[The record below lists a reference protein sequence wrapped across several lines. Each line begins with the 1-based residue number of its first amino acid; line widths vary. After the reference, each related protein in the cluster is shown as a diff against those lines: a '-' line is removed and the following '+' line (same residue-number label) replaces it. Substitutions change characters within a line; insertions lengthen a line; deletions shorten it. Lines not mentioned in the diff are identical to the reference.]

1 LPKIGF
7 KSRKSL
13 TRAEVS
19 LGELAR
25 VDAPVIDLAALKAAN
40 IITKNVTQ
48 VKVFLSGAV
57 NKAVTVKGLAVTK
70 GARGAIES
78 AGGKVES

>member
-1 LPKIGF
+1 
-7 KSRKSL
+7 
-13 TRAEVS
+13 
-19 LGELAR
+19 
-25 VDAPVIDLAALKAAN
+25 
-40 IITKNVTQ
+40 